1 MAVETGRRGKKLLVA
16 GRAVVSGTRL
26 LIVGVALSI
35 TGLISEAALVVQLL
49 AYEPACQ
56 PVAAWSFL
64 GACGVL
70 RILVLL
76 MLPFLGAGLVLV
88 ALGIALRLRRRR
100 TT

>member
-1 MAVETGRRGKKLLVA
+1 MAVETG
-16 GRAVVSGTRL
+16 GRAVVSATRL

-49 AYEPACQ
+49 AYEPACH

-64 GACGVL
+64 GACGAL

-76 MLPFLGAGLVLV
+76 MLPILGAGLVLV
-88 ALGIALRLRRRR
+88 AVGIVLRLRRRR